1 MKKISAILQ
10 QWCND
15 DGTRDADVICFENYD
30 EAKKEFKKIKEEV
43 RKTWKDKD
51 VYEVDE
57 REGFFRIYVPFPF
70 TDLPVEEKLEI
81 IETILF

>member
-1 MKKISAILQ
+1 MKRIFAILQ

-30 EAKKEFKKIKEEV
+30 AAKDEFEKLKKEV
-43 RKTWKDKD
+43 REAWKDKD
-51 VYEVDE
+51 IYEVDE
-57 REGFFRIYVPFPF
+57 REGFFRILSHSH
-70 TDLPVEEKLEI
+70 LPTCRLEEKLEI